1 MFESLDLVEV
11 ETFFWTLEGGICLGF
26 KMSLRVFEEGLVPK
40 SEDGGGT

>member
-11 ETFFWTLEGGICLGF
+11 ETFFWFVC

-40 SEDGGGT
+40 SEGGGGT